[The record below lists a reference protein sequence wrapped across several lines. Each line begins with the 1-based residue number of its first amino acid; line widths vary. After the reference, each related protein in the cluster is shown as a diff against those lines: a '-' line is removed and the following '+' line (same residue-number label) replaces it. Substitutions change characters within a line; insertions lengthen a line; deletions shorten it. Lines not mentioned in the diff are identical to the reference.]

1 MSYVSQ
7 ISQNDIEDSAA
18 RKRINSLID
27 EIENLN
33 FAVDALCDV
42 IRGLDNINAIKQ
54 KFYKRILQQDISG
67 TGGDD
72 SGYVGDTKRQAI
84 LDLTHV
90 NISKLDTHED
100 SNIF

>member
-27 EIENLN
+27 EIKKLN
-33 FAVDALCDV
+33 YAVDALCDV
-42 IRGLDNINAIKQ
+42 IRGLNNINAIKQ
-54 KFYKRILQQDISG
+54 KFYEKIHQVEISG
-67 TGGDD
+67 SGGE
-72 SGYVGDTKRQAI
+72 SSSYVGKTKEDAI
-84 LDLTHV
+84 QDLMNI
-90 NISKLDTHED
+90 NISKLAIHED